1 MTSTPIQL
9 LLLRSG
15 KSSDRPSGITVGN
28 GELALSFGANDPG
41 LYFEDSA
48 ANIRKIGPSSY
59 GTVAPNAVPVGLIG
73 NSVGELWTDSNS
85 SHYYLKV
92 WTGSA
97 WQKIEAGFADL
108 STFSTQSNSCITASG
123 AITSNTSLLAS
134 GAVLASGAITS
145 NTSLL
150 ASGAVLAS
158 GVVTAE
164 GKPSVAILISGLPT
178 PTSYSSGTL
187 IYQIQNSGAAPSG
200 LYIRVLNGWA
210 LT

>member
-134 GAVLASGAITS
+134 GAVLASG
-145 NTSLL
+145 
-150 ASGAVLAS
+150 
-158 GVVTAE
+158 VVTAE